1 MSTVFP
7 GRGIT
12 ITNQSTWVI
21 NHQIEASEI
30 SITTGQIGLDMIDS
44 TMAQKGDILMYSE
57 YGYLEWAKP
66 FDSDAE
72 LRREYPALEEAW
84 GTLMEALSEYELV
97 KKLVQD
103 HEKS

>member
-12 ITNQSTWVI
+12 ITNQSTWV
-21 NHQIEASEI
+21 NSHQIEASEVSI
-30 SITTGQIGLDMIDS
+30 SRGQIELDLIS
-44 TMAQKGDILMYSE
+44 TIAADPGDVLTYNE
-57 YGYLEWAKP
+57 FGYLEWTKP

-72 LRREYPALEEAW
+72 LRKEYPALEESW

-97 KKLVQD
+97 KKLVKD
-103 HEKS
+103 HDKS